1 MITRSTTMQC
11 RARSNYLKYNIKI
24 KYHLIKKGEGKCF
37 LTNEVNLKEAN
48 LKMNNLLLSDLF
60 NNGGW
65 NVVLVIN
72 FQRLQEFHVS
82 QHLLR
87 RTPVIFHHS
96 SRARGIRLSFGF
108 EAFHDT
114 YSFHDQLHCSRWVL
128 QNVGTQCV
136 SARQGVSKENST
148 YN

>member
-1 MITRSTTMQC
+1 M
-11 RARSNYLKYNIKI
+11 L
-24 KYHLIKKGEGKCF
+24 H
-37 LTNEVNLKEAN
+37 LKEAN
-48 LKMNNLLLSDLF
+48 LKTNNLLLSDLF

-87 RTPVIFHHS
+87 RTPVVFHHS

-128 QNVGTQCV
+128 KNVGTQCV
-136 SARQGVSKENST
+136 SARQGCQRKIQHTIKLNQVLGKFSISFHIAAF
-148 YN
+148 